1 MFGHEKAWGGDKVY
15 RRPLPCYLA
24 IFPVHF
30 CVVAFPSPSFDK
42 AEHVAE
48 EREGPWSRGGGQRV
62 GGRGKRVVGRAR
74 GTCRVPGGEE
84 GRSVPVCLQ
93 RGR

>member
-1 MFGHEKAWGGDKVY
+1 MNRRGVGTKSIGD
-15 RRPLPCYLA
+15 PLPCYLA

-30 CVVAFPSPSFDK
+30 CVVAFPSPGFDK
-42 AEHVAE
+42 AEHVAK
-48 EREGPWSRGGGQRV
+48 EREGSWSRGHGQRA

-74 GTCRVPGGEE
+74 GTCRVSGREE